1 PRSHTSAGR
10 FEMAV
15 SLTAVAREE
24 RGKNAMR
31 KLRTEGLAPA
41 ILYGRGDETRALLL
55 KAQELEKLLATISVE
70 NTIIDL
76 AIDGGRATPTLIRE
90 VQHHPAKKVVLHVD
104 FLQIH
109 AGEKIHLEVPIR
121 LHGSPVGVR
130 DNGGVLQEVLRELHV
145 ECLPRDIPEAVDL
158 EIGHLDIGDS
168 VHVKDISIPNVK
180 ILNDP
185 DLVVVTVL
193 APTVSALPEEEAEAA
208 EEAGEVEPEVIR
220 RREEEAEAEE
230 E

>member
-1 PRSHTSAGR
+1 
-10 FEMAV
+10 
-15 SLTAVAREE
+15 E

-31 KLRTEGLAPA
+31 RLRRQGLVPGVV
-41 ILYGRGDETRALLL
+41 YGHGDETRTIAL
-55 KAQELEKLLATISVE
+55 KAQELEKLLASISVE
-70 NTIIDL
+70 NTIIGL
-76 AIDGGRATPTLIRE
+76 SIDGGKPADTLIRE
-90 VQHHPAKKVVLHVD
+90 VQQHPARRAVLHVD

-109 AGEKIHLEVPIR
+109 AGEKIHLEVPVR

-180 ILNDP
+180 
-185 DLVVVTVL
+185 
-193 APTVSALPEEEAEAA
+193 
-208 EEAGEVEPEVIR
+208 
-220 RREEEAEAEE
+220 
-230 E
+230 

>member
-1 PRSHTSAGR
+1 
-10 FEMAV
+10 MAAV
-15 SLTAVAREE
+15 TLTAQARQE

-31 KLRTEGLAPA
+31 RLRRQGLVPGVV
-41 ILYGRGDETRALLL
+41 YGHGDETRTIAL
-55 KAQELEKLLATISVE
+55 KAQELEKLLASISVE
-70 NTIIDL
+70 NTIIGL
-76 AIDGGRATPTLIRE
+76 SIDGGKPADTLIRE
-90 VQHHPAKKVVLHVD
+90 VQQHPARRAVLHVD

-109 AGEKIHLEVPIR
+109 AGEKIHLEVPVR

-158 EIGHLDIGDS
+158 EIEHLDIGDS

>member
-1 PRSHTSAGR
+1 
-10 FEMAV
+10 MAAV
-15 SLTAVAREE
+15 TLTAQARQE

-31 KLRTEGLAPA
+31 RLRRQGLVPGVV
-41 ILYGRGDETRALLL
+41 YGHGDETRTIAL
-55 KAQELEKLLATISVE
+55 KAQELEKLLASISVE
-70 NTIIDL
+70 NTIIGL
-76 AIDGGRATPTLIRE
+76 SIDGGRPADTLIRE
-90 VQHHPAKKVVLHVD
+90 VQQHPARRSVLHVD

-109 AGEKIHLEVPIR
+109 AGEKIHLEVPVR
-121 LHGSPVGVR
+121 LHGAPVGVR

-145 ECLPRDIPEAVDL
+145 ECLPKDIPEAVDL
-158 EIGHLDIGDS
+158 DIENLDIGDS

-180 ILNDP
+180 VLNDP

-220 RREEEAEAEE
+220 RREEEEEAEE
-230 E
+230 D

>member
-1 PRSHTSAGR
+1 
-10 FEMAV
+10 MAAV
-15 SLTAVAREE
+15 TLTAQARQE

-31 KLRTEGLAPA
+31 RLRRQGLVPGVV
-41 ILYGRGDETRALLL
+41 YGHGDETRTIAL
-55 KAQELEKLLATISVE
+55 KAQELEKLLASISVE
-70 NTIIDL
+70 NTIIGL
-76 AIDGGRATPTLIRE
+76 SIDGGKPADTLIRE
-90 VQHHPAKKVVLHVD
+90 VQQHPARRAVLHVD

-109 AGEKIHLEVPIR
+109 AGEKIHLEVPVR

>member
-1 PRSHTSAGR
+1 
-10 FEMAV
+10 MAV

-31 KLRTEGLAPA
+31 KLRTEGLVPA
-41 ILYGRGDETRALLL
+41 ILYGRGDETRTLLL

-121 LHGSPVGVR
+121 LHGSPIGVR

-145 ECLPRDIPEAVDL
+145 ECLPKDIPEAID
-158 EIGHLDIGDS
+158 LDIESLDVGD
-168 VHVKDISIPNVK
+168 VIHVRDVSAPNVR

-185 DLVVVTVL
+185 DLVLVTVVP
-193 APTVSALPEEEAEAA
+193 PTVQALPEGEEEAGAAAGEGEPEVIGRREGEAA
-208 EEAGEVEPEVIR
+208 EEE
-220 RREEEAEAEE
+220 
-230 E
+230 